1 MHSYRAR
8 PRPDQESAW
17 EYPRPPL
24 VQEAR
29 HRVEVVF
36 GGETIASST
45 RALRVLET
53 GHAPAYYIPLEDVR
67 PGVLTPS
74 PRLSYCEFKGEARY
88 FHVTAGGQRADEAA
102 WAYERPAEGY
112 DVLAG
117 HVAFFPRMMDRC
129 LVGDEIASAQPGR
142 FHGGWVT
149 SDVVGPFIGEDGTGG
164 W

>member
-1 MHSYRAR
+1 MHSYRTR

-24 VQEAR
+24 VQKAP

-45 RALRVLET
+45 NALRVLET

-67 PGVLTPS
+67 PEVLTPS

-102 WAYERPAEGY
+102 WAYARPAEGY

-117 HVAFFPRMMDRC
+117 HVAFYPGLMDRC
-129 LVGDEIASAQPGR
+129 LVGHEVASAQPGR

-149 SDVVGPFIGEDGTGG
+149 SDVVGPFIGEAGTDG
-164 W
+164 